1 MQRRTLAITGIL
13 LLILVAVVVAQ
24 RARRVTPPTHTVTF
38 EASATPSPKRV
49 YYCEGITKKG
59 ERCKRRVRE
68 PGLMCWQ
75 HREQKLKK

>member
-13 LLILVAVVVAQ
+13 LLVLVAVVVAQ
-24 RARRVTPPTHTVTF
+24 RARRVTPSTHTVTF
-38 EASATPSPKRV
+38 EASATPKKQP

-59 ERCKRRVRE
+59 ERCKRKVKE

-75 HREQKLKK
+75 HKPKSK